1 MAESYQLN
9 TAWLGELADARPRSD
24 TYAGPHT
31 RPIGRPRRSRELT
44 LASPSPRMQP
54 TRCMRFFCFLC
65 LSPSNITDFS
75 SERPFF
81 RVFITILG

>member
-9 TAWLGELADARPRSD
+9 TAWLGELTNADARPHADARPDARPRSD

-54 TRCMRFFCFLC
+54 TRCMRFFL
-65 LSPSNITDFS
+65 LPVLVALQHHK
-75 SERPFF
+75 FF
-81 RVFITILG
+81 I